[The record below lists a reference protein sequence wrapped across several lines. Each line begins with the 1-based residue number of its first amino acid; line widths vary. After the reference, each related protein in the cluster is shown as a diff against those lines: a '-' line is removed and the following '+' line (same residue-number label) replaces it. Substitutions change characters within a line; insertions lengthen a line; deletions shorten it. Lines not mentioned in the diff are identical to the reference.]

1 MKWSFLVWLFASV
14 LFFTHSVTA
23 QKPPFLV
30 LNREERQEAVH
41 TTKQAVQ
48 WWLGRKYS
56 NLYSLYSSAASFLN
70 SEGIP
75 ESERKA
81 RFIKWCS
88 AWRER
93 NPYNSRLSED
103 EKIERL
109 RTVDVSIKLL
119 TGFVLMNMKSSYWDA
134 LTKGKWHRDTKIA
147 FVEFHIRGR
156 RYIQPLIRE
165 DKRWKILTIPLTF
178 DEQMIREYEGLR
190 GDGTDRPHLI
200 KGGASELSPRS
211 SNNLC
216 DLFGVLRYPQG
227 SAQTPWRSKGVAAGE
242 EGLSWIGSATF
253 IPSRAVLITN
263 GLKPLQVQIQ
273 QDRRNC
279 KMELYACWGAAAA
292 IAAACYTAVGV
303 FWSIC
308 SGGCSGLAP
317 WLTPLCIARCTW
329 QARTLWIACTA
340 LFSTLMGICQS
351 HYQQCVKEGGLP

>member
-1 MKWSFLVWLFASV
+1 MKWSFLVWLFALV
-14 LFFTHSVTA
+14 LLFTHSVTA
-23 QKPPFLV
+23 QKLPFLV
-30 LNREERQEAVH
+30 LNREEQQEAVH

-70 SEGIP
+70 TEGFP

-211 SNNLC
+211 SHNLY
-216 DLFGVLRYPQG
+216 DVFGVLRYEQG
-227 SAQTPWRSKGVAAGE
+227 SAQTPWRWKTRHQPPV
-242 EGLSWIGSATF
+242 TF
-253 IPSRAVLITN
+253 RPT
-263 GLKPLQVQIQ
+263 
-273 QDRRNC
+273 
-279 KMELYACWGAAAA
+279 
-292 IAAACYTAVGV
+292 
-303 FWSIC
+303 
-308 SGGCSGLAP
+308 
-317 WLTPLCIARCTW
+317 
-329 QARTLWIACTA
+329 
-340 LFSTLMGICQS
+340 
-351 HYQQCVKEGGLP
+351 

>member
-1 MKWSFLVWLFASV
+1 MEGLYRSMRGCGQKVMGGSSAMKWSFLVWLFALV
-14 LFFTHSVTA
+14 LLFTHSVTA

-30 LNREERQEAVH
+30 LNREEQQEAVH

-70 SEGIP
+70 TEGFP

-200 KGGASELSPRS
+200 KGGASERLVPATTCVTCSGCCAIRRAVRRRRGGGRHAISFNFSPNTKRCAQWQKSEAQRQIVTRMGREQNLSPLS
-211 SNNLC
+211 AS
-216 DLFGVLRYPQG
+216 VAPTASRYAVQG
-227 SAQTPWRSKGVAAGE
+227 TPS
-242 EGLSWIGSATF
+242 
-253 IPSRAVLITN
+253 
-263 GLKPLQVQIQ
+263 
-273 QDRRNC
+273 
-279 KMELYACWGAAAA
+279 
-292 IAAACYTAVGV
+292 
-303 FWSIC
+303 
-308 SGGCSGLAP
+308 
-317 WLTPLCIARCTW
+317 ARC
-329 QARTLWIACTA
+329 ACP
-340 LFSTLMGICQS
+340 Q
-351 HYQQCVKEGGLP
+351 

>member
-1 MKWSFLVWLFASV
+1 MKWSFLVWLFALV
-14 LFFTHSVTA
+14 LLFTHSVTA

-30 LNREERQEAVH
+30 LNREEQQEAVH

-70 SEGIP
+70 TEGFP

-190 GDGTDRPHLI
+190 GDGSDRPHLI

-211 SNNLC
+211 SNNVY

-227 SAQTPWRSKGVAAGE
+227 SAQTAWRWKTRHQLQLFAQHEALRAMAKKSEAQRQIVTRMGREQNLSPLSASVAPTASRYAVQG
-242 EGLSWIGSATF
+242 T
-253 IPSRAVLITN
+253 PS
-263 GLKPLQVQIQ
+263 
-273 QDRRNC
+273 
-279 KMELYACWGAAAA
+279 
-292 IAAACYTAVGV
+292 
-303 FWSIC
+303 
-308 SGGCSGLAP
+308 
-317 WLTPLCIARCTW
+317 ARC
-329 QARTLWIACTA
+329 ACP
-340 LFSTLMGICQS
+340 Q
-351 HYQQCVKEGGLP
+351 

>member
-227 SAQTPWRSKGVAAGE
+227 SAQ
-242 EGLSWIGSATF
+242 
-253 IPSRAVLITN
+253 SRGGGN
-263 GLKPLQVQIQ
+263 G
-273 QDRRNC
+273 
-279 KMELYACWGAAAA
+279 Y
-292 IAAACYTAVGV
+292 
-303 FWSIC
+303 
-308 SGGCSGLAP
+308 SGGRRDWQSR
-317 WLTPLCIARCTW
+317 LTAR
-329 QARTLWIACTA
+329 
-340 LFSTLMGICQS
+340 STFPIG
-351 HYQQCVKEGGLP
+351 

>member
-1 MKWSFLVWLFASV
+1 MKWSFLVWLFALV
-14 LFFTHSVTA
+14 LLFTHSVTA
-23 QKPPFLV
+23 QKLPFLV
-30 LNREERQEAVH
+30 LNREEQQEAVH

-70 SEGIP
+70 TEGFP

-200 KGGASELSPRS
+200 KGGASERLVPATTCVTCSGYCATIRAVRRRRGGGRHAISFNFSPNTKRCAQWQKSEAQRQIVTRMGREQNLSPLS
-211 SNNLC
+211 AS
-216 DLFGVLRYPQG
+216 VAPTASRYAVQG
-227 SAQTPWRSKGVAAGE
+227 TPS
-242 EGLSWIGSATF
+242 
-253 IPSRAVLITN
+253 
-263 GLKPLQVQIQ
+263 
-273 QDRRNC
+273 
-279 KMELYACWGAAAA
+279 
-292 IAAACYTAVGV
+292 
-303 FWSIC
+303 
-308 SGGCSGLAP
+308 
-317 WLTPLCIARCTW
+317 ARC
-329 QARTLWIACTA
+329 ACP
-340 LFSTLMGICQS
+340 Q
-351 HYQQCVKEGGLP
+351 

>member
-1 MKWSFLVWLFASV
+1 MEGLYRSMRGCGQKVMGGSSAMKWSFLVWLFALV
-14 LFFTHSVTA
+14 LLFTHSVTA

-30 LNREERQEAVH
+30 LNREEQQEAVH

-70 SEGIP
+70 TEGFP

-190 GDGTDRPHLI
+190 GDGSDRPHLI

-211 SNNLC
+211 GNNLY
-216 DLFGVLRYPQG
+216 DLFGVLRHPQG
-227 SAQTPWRSKGVAAGE
+227 SAQTAWRWKTRHQLQLFAQHEA
-242 EGLSWIGSATF
+242 L
-253 IPSRAVLITN
+253 RAMAKIRSTA
-263 GLKPLQVQIQ
+263 P
-273 QDRRNC
+273 DSH
-279 KMELYACWGAAAA
+279 AHGARAE
-292 IAAACYTAVGV
+292 
-303 FWSIC
+303 S
-308 SGGCSGLAP
+308 LAP
-317 WLTPLCIARCTW
+317 VGKRSSYSLQICGAGNAFSALRVSTMSGAFSAIIA
-329 QARTLWIACTA
+329 
-340 LFSTLMGICQS
+340 QS
-351 HYQQCVKEGGLP
+351 

>member
-30 LNREERQEAVH
+30 LNREEQQEAVH

-70 SEGIP
+70 TEGFP

-200 KGGASELSPRS
+200 NGGASERLVPATTCVTCSGYCAIRRAVRRRRGGGRIGGRPMKGSSRLEAKRFCPNGVSLRRESSFYLHYPRR
-211 SNNLC
+211 NLTTGSAC
-216 DLFGVLRYPQG
+216 INVPASCGNIGVSQRLTGHASLQG
-227 SAQTPWRSKGVAAGE
+227 SVAQQTLSLSRSQSAAGLPKLVWAYALRSYL
-242 EGLSWIGSATF
+242 LSS
-253 IPSRAVLITN
+253 SSV
-263 GLKPLQVQIQ
+263 
-273 QDRRNC
+273 C
-279 KMELYACWGAAAA
+279 
-292 IAAACYTAVGV
+292 
-303 FWSIC
+303 
-308 SGGCSGLAP
+308 
-317 WLTPLCIARCTW
+317 
-329 QARTLWIACTA
+329 
-340 LFSTLMGICQS
+340 
-351 HYQQCVKEGGLP
+351 